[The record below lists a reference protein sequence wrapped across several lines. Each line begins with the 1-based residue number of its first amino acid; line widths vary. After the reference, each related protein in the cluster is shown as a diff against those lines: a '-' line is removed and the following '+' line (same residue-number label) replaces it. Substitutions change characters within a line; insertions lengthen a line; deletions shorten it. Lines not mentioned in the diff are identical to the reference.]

1 MPGSRDPTHTSR
13 PSAAARVVEP
23 KVVKRTIDPA
33 ALEMLDVAKA
43 EGVTTYFDR
52 FAAQQPQWQFGCKG
66 ICCRFRMVGP
76 RASRGRRD
84 RLPRVPAASTTGPW
98 PPVRPARCS
107 LTGASAHSEHG
118 HHSTETMHKCAEGHA
133 PDYEIK
139 DPAKLHRTCTRL
151 GIACEGKDDIQ
162 LAKEL
167 AKELAEAAFA
177 DFKRLDGEG
186 YSAWLSSFATKGRME
201 KFLDCNVMPTGISS
215 SAWTTSPTPWAT

>member
-1 MPGSRDPTHTSR
+1 MQGHLLPLPHGR
-13 PSAAARVVEP
+13 PPRIKGEEGPASKGACGIHDWTVAARS
-23 KVVKRTIDPA
+23 TGT
-33 ALEMLDVAKA
+33 ML
-43 EGVTTYFDR
+43 
-52 FAAQQPQWQFGCKG
+52 
-66 ICCRFRMVGP
+66 
-76 RASRGRRD
+76 
-84 RLPRVPAASTTGPW
+84 
-98 PPVRPARCS
+98 

-118 HHSTETMHKCAEGHA
+118 HHITETMHKFAEGHA

-162 LAKEL
+162 L